1 MRIAGT
7 GPDYFKLPSAASFL
21 GEFLGARPFLSRM
34 NIKQILLLIGVEVLA
49 ASNTENRDVY
59 VAKVGALLLKL

>member
-1 MRIAGT
+1 
-7 GPDYFKLPSAASFL
+7 
-21 GEFLGARPFLSRM
+21 M